1 MINSVDIFEFS
12 DIESFQELCIN
23 LLNKFAPSKKK
34 YVRANQAP
42 FMNKTLQK
50 AIMERTRLRNKF
62 LKYKTVSNKIA
73 YNKQRN
79 YCVNL
84 CRKEKK
90 QYYNNLDIN
99 KVIDN
104 KQFWKTIKPAFSEKS
119 TKSDKITL
127 IENAEILS
135 EDTQI
140 AETFNN
146 YFSNIVSNLNISIDK
161 NIISDES
168 NICDPVY

>member
-1 MINSVDIFEFS
+1 
-12 DIESFQELCIN
+12 
-23 LLNKFAPSKKK
+23 
-34 YVRANQAP
+34 
-42 FMNKTLQK
+42 MNKKLQK

-62 LKYKTVSNKIA
+62 LKYKTVSNKIS

-90 QYYNNLDIN
+90 LSYNNLDIN

-119 TKSDKITL
+119 NKSDKITL
-127 IENAEILS
+127 IEMLRSYQRIHKLQKHL
-135 EDTQI
+135 TI
-140 AETFNN
+140 TF
-146 YFSNIVSNLNISIDK
+146 LISL
-161 NIISDES
+161 
-168 NICDPVY
+168 VT

>member
-1 MINSVDIFEFS
+1 M
-12 DIESFQELCIN
+12 L
-23 LLNKFAPSKKK
+23 
-34 YVRANQAP
+34 
-42 FMNKTLQK
+42 
-50 AIMERTRLRNKF
+50 
-62 LKYKTVSNKIA
+62 
-73 YNKQRN
+73 
-79 YCVNL
+79 NL

-161 NIISDES
+161 NIM
-168 NICDPVY
+168 